1 MKLGNGRESHKQ
13 QAFIIYNHYSL
24 HRVHVE
30 LFTHSPKV
38 YAMELCTVILAIFVA
53 VMLCIP
59 CIIRWCLSKTR
70 QVPEDAGQLQSVALQ
85 RSQAP
90 ELYDFI
96 QKVINLFNGQRLK
109 GDQFAVLIFTA
120 ESESSRMGSIRF
132 RDPWCATCLVNITHH
147 ISLVII

>member
-1 MKLGNGRESHKQ
+1 MVEKVTSSKLL
-13 QAFIIYNHYSL
+13 IYNHYSL

-30 LFTHSPKV
+30 LLTHSPKV

-53 VMLCIP
+53 VILMLCIP
-59 CIIRWCLSKTR
+59 CIVRWCLSKTR

-109 GDQFAVLIFTA
+109 GDQYG
-120 ESESSRMGSIRF
+120 RK
-132 RDPWCATCLVNITHH
+132 
-147 ISLVII
+147 